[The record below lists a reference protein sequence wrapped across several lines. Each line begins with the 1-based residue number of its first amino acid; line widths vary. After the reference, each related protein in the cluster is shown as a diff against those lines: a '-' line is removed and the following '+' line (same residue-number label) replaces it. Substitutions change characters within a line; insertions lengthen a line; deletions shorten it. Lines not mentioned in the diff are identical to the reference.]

1 MDTPDAYDAQ
11 LQAMHESRKLEQES
25 TVATNSQAGP
35 RKDPPSPDK
44 SASVEWWKVVLIVL
58 VVVGVVLL
66 VMGGYYYVG
75 RYGWP
80 WKPILPPTDS
90 ELKEMLRNTEKE
102 RDRYVCSNTSKDK
115 EIINLK
121 AECLALKNEV
131 ASKDVELKALVP
143 LKSKLEAAEV
153 KNDDLRSQLVDANLQ
168 ARAAE
173 RLADTQ
179 KGRLDEMEKNQGS
192 GGLVGEVLA
201 AVQSIA
207 MPAASV
213 RPAGTAA
220 TASAPTAP
228 AAAPAGSSRMG
239 EISSTS
245 ASTTVEDENDPD
257 TISMYLEGGDGR
269 ARPRAVKHTARRPE
283 VEPVEDS
290 TDNPHIPLAKNEKH
304 LANYNGPPLA
314 SDDDSKEGGEDDK
327 CSIHTGS
334 SAERGAR
341 NNSSAFSC
349 NGDTV
354 DEFAD
359 E

>member
-1 MDTPDAYDAQ
+1 MDQMDTQGVYGVQ

-44 SASVEWWKVVLIVL
+44 SANADRWWTVLIVVSVVLIALL
-58 VVVGVVLL
+58 VV
-66 VMGGYYYVG
+66 GGCYYVS

-80 WKPILPPTDS
+80 WNPILPPTDS
-90 ELKEMLRNTEKE
+90 ELQETLRNTQKE
-102 RDRYVCSNTSKDK
+102 RDRYVCSNTSKAN

-121 AECLALKNEV
+121 AERLSLKN
-131 ASKDVELKALVP
+131 DVTSRDEELKALRP
-143 LKSKLEAAEV
+143 LRSKLAAAQDTID
-153 KNDDLRSQLVDANLQ
+153 NLNSQLVDTNLQ

-173 RLADTQ
+173 RLADTR
-179 KGRLDEMEKNQGS
+179 KGKLDEMEKNQGS
-192 GGLVGEVLA
+192 VLA

-228 AAAPAGSSRMG
+228 AAAPAGSSRMHA
-239 EISSTS
+239 S

-269 ARPRAVKHTARRPE
+269 ARSRAVRHTATRPE
-283 VEPVEDS
+283 VDP
-290 TDNPHIPLAKNEKH
+290 PLAKNERH
-304 LANYNGPPLA
+304 LASYNGPPLA
-314 SDDDSKEGGEDDK
+314 SDDDSKEGGEEEGGEEGGEDDK
-327 CSIHTGS
+327 SSIHTGS
-334 SAERGAR
+334 SAGRGAR

>member
-1 MDTPDAYDAQ
+1 
-11 LQAMHESRKLEQES
+11 MHESRKLEQES
-25 TVATNSQAGP
+25 TVATNSQARP

-66 VMGGYYYVG
+66 VMGGYYYVS

-90 ELKEMLRNTEKE
+90 ELREMLRKAEKE
-102 RDRYVCSNTSKDK
+102 RDEYVCSNTSKDE
-115 EIINLK
+115 EIINMK
-121 AECLALKNEV
+121 AECLALKKEV

-143 LKSKLEAAEV
+143 LKSKLEAAQVE
-153 KNDDLRSQLVDANLQ
+153 NYNLNSQLKDLELQ

-173 RLADTQ
+173 RLADTR
-179 KGRLDEMEKNQGS
+179 KGQLDEMEKIKNQGS
-192 GGLVGEVLA
+192 GGLVKEVLA
-201 AVQSIA
+201 AVA
-207 MPAASV
+207 AVAKPAASV

-220 TASAPTAP
+220 TASAATAP

-239 EISSTS
+239 ETSSTS
-245 ASTTVEDENDPD
+245 ASTTVVDENDPD
-257 TISMYLEGGDGR
+257 TISVYLEGGDGR
-269 ARPRAVKHTARRPE
+269 AKPRAVKHTARRPE

-290 TDNPHIPLAKNEKH
+290 TDDPHIPLAEYK
-304 LANYNGPPLA
+304 GPPLA

>member
-1 MDTPDAYDAQ
+1 MDQMDTQGVYGVQ

-25 TVATNSQAGP
+25 NVAATSPARP
-35 RKDPPSPDK
+35 RKEPPSPDK
-44 SASVEWWKVVLIVL
+44 SESVEWWKVVLIVL
-58 VVVGVVLL
+58 VVVGMVLA
-66 VMGGYYYVG
+66 VMGGVYYVS
-75 RYGWP
+75 RFGWP
-80 WKPILPPTDS
+80 WNPILPPTDS
-90 ELKEMLRNTEKE
+90 VLRERLNKAEKE
-102 RDRYVCSNTSKDK
+102 RDKYVCSNTRKEN

-121 AECLALKNEV
+121 AECLSLKNEV
-131 ASKDVELKALVP
+131 TSKDAELKALRP
-143 LKSKLEAAEV
+143 LRRQLEATQDERD
-153 KNDDLRSQLVDANLQ
+153 NLRSDLKNTELQ

-173 RLADTQ
+173 RLADTR
-179 KGRLDEMEKNQGS
+179 KGQLDAVRDEMEKNQGS
-192 GGLVGEVLA
+192 GGLVEVLA
-201 AVQSIA
+201 AVQSLA

-228 AAAPAGSSRMG
+228 AAAPAGSSRMH
-239 EISSTS
+239 TS

-257 TISMYLEGGDGR
+257 TISMYIEGGDDR
-269 ARPRAVKHTARRPE
+269 ARSRAVRHTATRPE
-283 VEPVEDS
+283 VDP
-290 TDNPHIPLAKNEKH
+290 PLAENERH
-304 LANYNGPPLA
+304 LASYNGPPLA
-314 SDDDSKEGGEDDK
+314 SDDDSKEGGEDDR

-334 SAERGAR
+334 SAGRGAR